1 LLEAPGDSIR
11 RIYAPERRIDLA
23 VENAKERCS
32 AQEGDQHAE
41 DRDEDADDQ
50 EPFLPKQE
58 SFHMGLHNV
67 LSMLG
72 DYRGNNIIMALN
84 LEIVAPIYGR

>member
-1 LLEAPGDSIR
+1 
-11 RIYAPERRIDLA
+11 
-23 VENAKERCS
+23 
-32 AQEGDQHAE
+32 
-41 DRDEDADDQ
+41 
-50 EPFLPKQE
+50 
-58 SFHMGLHNV
+58 MGLHNV